1 MTAIEQGDLWP
12 EEEVV
17 WSGFPAAKPMMW
29 WGARTGF
36 ASSIGLWV
44 ALVIYVDVLSDT
56 LLEIG
61 VGLLSFGIVG
71 AIVGAIAARV
81 LLQRTAYAVTNRRI
95 LFLIGRSHYT
105 VARWFGLQGLESV
118 RVVERPDGSGDIVF
132 TRSKA
137 EIEKFWQTAGD
148 AGMRSA
154 SDRFADFIRKR
165 LGVSSPG
172 GDVDAFLGIPD
183 VHHVRE
189 TIDRVL
195 TFPRPPAS

>member
-1 MTAIEQGDLWP
+1 VTAIEQGDLWP
-12 EEEVV
+12 EEDVV
-17 WSGFPAAKPMMW
+17 WSGFPTAKPMMW

-36 ASSIGLWV
+36 ASGIGLWG

-61 VGLLSFGIVG
+61 VGLLSFGMVG

-105 VARWFGLQGLESV
+105 VARWFGLQGLEGV
-118 RVVERPDGSGDIVF
+118 RVVERSDGSGDIVF

-137 EIEKFWQTAGD
+137 EIEKFWRTAGE
-148 AGMRSA
+148 GGT

-165 LGVSSPG
+165 LGVSRAGS
-172 GDVDAFLGIPD
+172 DVDAFLGIPD
-183 VHHVRE
+183 VQHVRK

>member
-1 MTAIEQGDLWP
+1 MTAIRPADLWP
-12 EEEVV
+12 EEDVV
-17 WSGFPAAKPMMW
+17 WSGFPAAKSMMW
-29 WGARTGF
+29 WGARTGL
-36 ASSIGLWV
+36 ASGIGLWAGIV
-44 ALVIYVDVLSDT
+44 LYLDVLSHD
-56 LLEIG
+56 LPAIG
-61 VGLLSFGIVG
+61 AGLLSFGIVG

-81 LLQRTAYAVTNRRI
+81 LLPRTAYAVTNRRI

-105 VARWFGLQGLESV
+105 EARWFGLQGLENV

-132 TRSKA
+132 TRQKA
-137 EIEKFWQTAGD
+137 EIERFWQTAGD
-148 AGMRSA
+148 RGMRRS

-165 LGVSSPG
+165 LGVSSAG

-183 VHHVRE
+183 VHRVRE